1 MDVKRIINEM
11 TLEEKAG
18 MCSGKDSWRLKSV
31 ERLGVPEV
39 MVSDGPH
46 GLRKQMEK
54 GDHLGMNDSIR
65 AVCFP
70 TACATACS
78 FDRELLHRLGEAIGE
93 ECQAENVSVILGPA
107 VNIKR
112 SPLCGRNFEYFSED
126 PYLASEMAKSH
137 ICGVQSKHVGTS
149 IKHFAANNQEYRRM
163 SCSSE
168 MDERTLR
175 EIYLAAFETAIKE
188 AKPWTVMC
196 SYNRINGEYAS
207 ESHRLLTEI
216 LREEWSFDGYVM
228 SDWGAV
234 ADRVTGLKAGLD
246 LEMPAS
252 GGLTDAEIVEAVR
265 NGSLEE
271 SVLDQAVERILKKI
285 AAYAENRQKA
295 EFAFERHHELAREI
309 ETESAVL
316 LRNEDGILPLKEDA
330 KAVFIGLFAKEP
342 RYQGGG
348 SSHINSYRT
357 GSALEAKPGVRYAQG
372 YTLEDQPNEA
382 LLAEAVQAAK
392 ESEVAVI
399 FAGLPDAFE
408 SEGYDRSHMRMPEN
422 QNELIRRVAE
432 VQPNTV
438 VVLHNG
444 SPIEIPW
451 ENDVKAILEM
461 YLGGQA
467 VGEAAV
473 ALLYGKANPSGKLAE
488 TFPMRLEDNPSY
500 LNFPGDG
507 KTVTYAEGLFVGYRY
522 YDAKKMAVRYP
533 FGHGLSYT
541 TFTYRNLKLS
551 RKTMQDTDTLTVTL
565 QVKNTGKMAGKE
577 IVQLYVSDH
586 TKTAVRPEKELRN
599 FVKVA
604 LEPGE
609 EKTIE
614 MTLTKRAFAWYDP
627 ERKDWY
633 ASSGEYEILVGSSS
647 AKILLHE
654 CVEIT
659 ASRAPSL
666 RIDSNTP
673 IGDLL
678 KDPALAPII
687 AEYQKKIAEAFGQ
700 SDSEASKEAISEEMT
715 YQMIVNLPLRS
726 LRSFLQLQPGELEA
740 LVKRLQ
746 EASVFE

>member
-285 AAYAENRQKA
+285 AAYVENRQKA

-316 LRNEDGILPLKEDA
+316 LRNEDGILPLQEDA

-541 TFTYRNLKLS
+541 TFTYRDLKLS
-551 RKTMQDTDTLTVTL
+551 QKTIQDTDTLTVTL

-577 IVQLYVSDH
+577 IVQLYVADH

-647 AKILLHE
+647 AKILLRE

-746 EASVFE
+746 EARKEA